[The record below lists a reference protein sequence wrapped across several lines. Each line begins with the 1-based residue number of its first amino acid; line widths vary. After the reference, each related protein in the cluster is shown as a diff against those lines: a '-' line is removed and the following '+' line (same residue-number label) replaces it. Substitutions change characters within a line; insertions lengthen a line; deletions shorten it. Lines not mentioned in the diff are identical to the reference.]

1 MTGKLLEVFFRSSE
15 CARGRPRPLFAVNF
29 LPLSPSFHLLY
40 PPRNS
45 FKKNANLFRDQ
56 REDLQKRLKELLKA
70 LRKAKLV
77 CGRPMVIK
85 ARVPIIK
92 CELNFGVAVDISL
105 GAVNGAAAVE
115 YIQAQVIWGRFGHID
130 FLVFQEQV
138 RALSVVPVRR
148 NQVLVDLAH
157 LDFPLQK
164 K

>member
-1 MTGKLLEVFFRSSE
+1 MATRIFGLRKATLVFAGR
-15 CARGRPRPLFAVNF
+15 RGGVSRAAVDLDLFPPF
-29 LPLSPSFHLLY
+29 LHLPLTHSLLL
-40 PPRNS
+40 PLTHSLLFFFLAFQN
-45 FKKNANLFRDQ
+45 NLTTLRDQ

-115 YIQAQVIWGRFGHID
+115 YIQAQVIWG
-130 FLVFQEQV
+130 
-138 RALSVVPVRR
+138 
-148 NQVLVDLAH
+148 
-157 LDFPLQK
+157 
-164 K
+164 